1 MTPRHADIHPGSRPE
16 ARGEVLHEA
25 VREALDGAPDE
36 AHRTGH
42 AAAATGRRRSPGRWP
57 GGPFRTFGVA
67 GAVAGVALGGLL
79 LGAAAPALAAAP
91 GTTASAAAVR
101 APQPT
106 TVTVSGSGRAAAAP
120 DLAAL
125 SVGVEATR
133 KTAKEALAAHS
144 EAAKALVDALH
155 AQGIAERDIRTESL
169 SLSPVYTQTP
179 EGESKVTGYQAGQ
192 SFSVKVRDLDRTG
205 QIIGAVNEATGDAG
219 RINGVVFDVADP
231 TTLRAKAREAAYR
244 DAHDKAAQHARLSG
258 HRLGRLVS
266 LTEGESS
273 RPGPGAVPS
282 APADGGEGVPLA
294 PGEIEEHV
302 TVTAVFELV

>member
-1 MTPRHADIHPGSRPE
+1 MTPRHTDHHPGALPDARPD
-16 ARGEVLHEA
+16 ARFQGHTGWRADA
-25 VREALDGAPDE
+25 V
-36 AHRTGH
+36 
-42 AAAATGRRRSPGRWP
+42 TGRRSAGKRP
-57 GGPFRTFGVA
+57 GGRFRALAV
-67 GAVAGVALGGLL
+67 GAVAGAALGGVL

-91 GTTASAAAVR
+91 GTTVSEAAAAR

-133 KTAKEALAAHS
+133 KTAKEALAAQS
-144 EAAKALVDALH
+144 AAAKALVEALH

-169 SLSPVYTQTP
+169 SLSPVYTQSP

-192 SFSVKVRDLDRTG
+192 TFSVKVRDIDRTG

-231 TTLRAKAREAAYR
+231 TRLRAKAREAAYR